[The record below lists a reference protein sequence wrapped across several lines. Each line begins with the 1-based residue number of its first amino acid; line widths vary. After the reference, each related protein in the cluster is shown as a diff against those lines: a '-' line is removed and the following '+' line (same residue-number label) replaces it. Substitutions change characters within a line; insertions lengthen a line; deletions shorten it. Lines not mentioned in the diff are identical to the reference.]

1 MYDKPTLY
9 VAFPSSSRKV
19 SEKESPLISPSS
31 QIDSS
36 SLIVAGVERE
46 RESEG
51 TECIVGICTLNRGQ
65 EALSKLLTAL

>member
-1 MYDKPTLY
+1 MLY
-9 VAFPSSSRKV
+9 LAFPSCSCKV

-36 SLIVAGVERE
+36 SLIVAEVERE
-46 RESEG
+46 RESER